1 MPDGAWMIKATESL
15 EKANKELRLGLPSSD
30 FNTVNGW
37 VLDLFGRIPKTG
49 EKLTHGKIEIE
60 IAEADKRKVIRVK
73 LRKI

>member
-1 MPDGAWMIKATESL
+1 
-15 EKANKELRLGLPSSD
+15 
-30 FNTVNGW
+30 